1 MAPTLSA
8 AGRRALRLQRAV
20 SLLLAPLWIPVFTA
34 LMWGALRW
42 RIADAAPLRRAY
54 ARLRAESRAPLLV
67 CANHLTMLDSFVIG
81 WALGGIGFYLRD
93 FAALPWNTPERVHF
107 ADTWWKR
114 ALVYLLKCVPISRG
128 SARGEVALVFEK
140 LRFLMLRGDVA
151 LVFPEGGRSRSS
163 RVEEANAAYG
173 VGRLVNSLPGCRVLC
188 VYLRGAGQ
196 HTWTD
201 WPARGERFRATAQ
214 CFEPQSEA
222 RGLRASLDVS
232 RQIVRRLAEME
243 RAHFAAHGAPPQ
255 PAPAAEAASASGAAA
270 APARAAAA
278 GVAAGGGDDR

>member
-20 SLLLAPLWIPVFTA
+20 SLLLAPLWIPAFTA

-54 ARLRAESRAPLLV
+54 ARLRAESRAPLLI

-243 RAHFAAHGAPPQ
+243 RAHFAAHGAPPP
-255 PAPAAEAASASGAAA
+255 PAPAAEAASA
-270 APARAAAA
+270 APPRAAAA
-278 GVAAGGGDDR
+278 GVAPGAGADR